1 MKRIAKQKRRSTS
14 LNKNI
19 PSIMSALSK
28 TGTALLFFC
37 TSLLT
42 AQAPAQ
48 PELGHRSAP
57 LLQKNGLAF
66 KDLNK
71 NGQVDAYEDWRL
83 PLEKRV
89 QDLLKRMT
97 LEEKT
102 GFMIISSIRMEG
114 DNTFTP
120 ELPKREL
127 SSALEERD
135 VYSTVNMFTRKP
147 LRDTF
152 LNIAATTKGVA
163 NLHLRHFILRSNAS
177 ARLTAEW
184 ANNLQALAES
194 TRLGIPAIVA
204 SNPRNHVTV
213 DASMGLSQGQTVF
226 SQWPGELG
234 LAAMRDLELTRS
246 FASIAAREWAAV
258 GLRKGYMYM
267 ADLATEPRWERT
279 EGTFGEDADLAADMI
294 RAITLGFQ
302 GERLNPQS
310 VALTIKHF
318 PGGGPQVDGQDP
330 HFEWGQDQHYPGK
343 RFDYHLKPFQA
354 AIDAGTSAIMPYYAK
369 PIGTPFEQVAF
380 AYNKAVI
387 HDLLRKKMGFTG
399 IVNSDTGPITMMP
412 WGVEGLSLV
421 ERYEKA
427 LKAGVDIFSG
437 GADPAPLLETVRSG
451 RISEKRIDE
460 SVARLLREKFAL
472 GLFEN
477 PYTQPE
483 AAARLVGNA
492 EFQKQGDLALR
503 KSIVLLRNEAQL
515 LPLKPKTKVFFER
528 HYDNRRGAAP
538 YAPILPENNPWNLE
552 FVKTPEEADVILLWL
567 IPNNGGL
574 FGSTGQPIDIRLSNN
589 KIDVQRVNALR
600 ALKPTVIAVNFSNPW
615 VVEEVDAPRAPSFLA
630 TFGTT
635 PDALLD
641 VVSGRFSPTG
651 RMPISIPTSKAAVD
665 QNLSDV
671 PGYLKAGNYAL
682 FKFGDGM
689 GY

>member
-1 MKRIAKQKRRSTS
+1 MSLHPAQQVLTS
-14 LNKNI
+14 KNI
-19 PSIMSALSK
+19 QTIMSTLSK
-28 TGTALLFFC
+28 TGMALLFFC
-37 TSLLT
+37 WASLLT

-48 PELGHRSAP
+48 PELGYRSAP
-57 LLQKNGLAF
+57 LLRKKGLSF

-71 NGQVDAYEDWRL
+71 NGQVDPYEDWRL
-83 PLEKRV
+83 PVEKRV

-97 LEEKT
+97 LEEKA

-120 ELPKREL
+120 ELPRREL

-135 VYSTVNMFTRKP
+135 LYSTVNMFTRKP

-152 LNIAATTKGVA
+152 LNIAATTRGVK

-213 DASMGLSQGQTVF
+213 DASMGLSQGQTAF
-226 SQWPGELG
+226 SRWPGELG
-234 LAAMRDLELTRS
+234 LAAMRDLALTRE

-302 GERLNPQS
+302 GQQLNPQS

-343 RFDYHLKPFQA
+343 QFDYHLKPFQA
-354 AIDAGTSAIMPYYAK
+354 AIDAGASAIMPYYAK
-369 PIGTPFEQVAF
+369 PIGTDFENVAF
-380 AYNKAVI
+380 AYNKGVI
-387 HDLLRKKMGFTG
+387 QDLLRKKMGFTG

-412 WGVEGLSLV
+412 WGVEDLSLV

-427 LKAGVDIFSG
+427 LHAGVDIFSG
-437 GADPAPLLETVRSG
+437 GADPAQLLETVRSG

-483 AAARLVGNA
+483 AAARIVGNA

-503 KSIVLLRNEAQL
+503 KSIVLLRNDAQL

-538 YAPILPENNPWNLE
+538 YATILPENNTWNLE

-567 IPNNGGL
+567 VPNNGGL
-574 FGSTGQPIDIRLSNN
+574 FGSTGQPIDIRLSHNA
-589 KIDVQRVNALR
+589 IDVQRVNALR
-600 ALKPTVIAVNFSNPW
+600 ASKPTVIAVNFSNPW
-615 VVEEVDAPRAPSFLA
+615 VVEEVDAPRAPTFLA

-641 VVSGRFSPTG
+641 VLSGRFNPSG
-651 RMPISIPTSKAAVD
+651 RMPISIPASKAAVD

-682 FKFGDGM
+682 FKFGEGI

>member
-1 MKRIAKQKRRSTS
+1 
-14 LNKNI
+14 
-19 PSIMSALSK
+19 
-28 TGTALLFFC
+28 
-37 TSLLT
+37 
-42 AQAPAQ
+42 
-48 PELGHRSAP
+48 
-57 LLQKNGLAF
+57 
-66 KDLNK
+66 
-71 NGQVDAYEDWRL
+71 
-83 PLEKRV
+83 
-89 QDLLKRMT
+89 
-97 LEEKT
+97 
-102 GFMIISSIRMEG
+102 
-114 DNTFTP
+114 
-120 ELPKREL
+120 
-127 SSALEERD
+127 
-135 VYSTVNMFTRKP
+135 
-147 LRDTF
+147 
-152 LNIAATTKGVA
+152 
-163 NLHLRHFILRSNAS
+163 
-177 ARLTAEW
+177 
-184 ANNLQALAES
+184 
-194 TRLGIPAIVA
+194 
-204 SNPRNHVTV
+204 
-213 DASMGLSQGQTVF
+213 
-226 SQWPGELG
+226 
-234 LAAMRDLELTRS
+234 
-246 FASIAAREWAAV
+246 
-258 GLRKGYMYM
+258 
-267 ADLATEPRWERT
+267 
-279 EGTFGEDADLAADMI
+279 
-294 RAITLGFQ
+294 
-302 GERLNPQS
+302 
-310 VALTIKHF
+310 
-318 PGGGPQVDGQDP
+318 
-330 HFEWGQDQHYPGK
+330 
-343 RFDYHLKPFQA
+343 
-354 AIDAGTSAIMPYYAK
+354 
-369 PIGTPFEQVAF
+369 
-380 AYNKAVI
+380 
-387 HDLLRKKMGFTG
+387 
-399 IVNSDTGPITMMP
+399 MMP
-412 WGVEGLSLV
+412 WGVEDLSLV

-437 GADPAPLLETVRSG
+437 GADPTPLLETVRSG

-538 YAPILPENNPWNLE
+538 YAAILPENNTWGLE

-635 PDALLD
+635 ADALLD
-641 VVSGRFSPTG
+641 VVSGRFNPSG
-651 RMPISIPTSKAAVD
+651 RMPISIPASKAAVD